1 MVGNNHYWYF
11 SRGENNKMKKIL
23 TSLRAYVREDR
34 HQGKTKFCATCG
46 DPATVEA
53 LFDVGD
59 GVTLIEKY
67 CDLCAKKVRQLPT

>member
-1 MVGNNHYWYF
+1 
-11 SRGENNKMKKIL
+11 MKKIL
-23 TSLRAYVREDR
+23 TSLREYTRED

-46 DPATVEA
+46 NSATVEA

-67 CDLCAKKVRQLPT
+67 CDLCSKKVR